1 LTCEERRGKRPT
13 GRDRKRNGKKCRAR
27 PGRSIGKKH
36 RRQTEGER
44 DKTKELYKGGEY
56 GGRRQMGMDRGE
68 NHRGSDEGKRH
79 RGGNRKPKTNEEADG
94 EVI

>member
-1 LTCEERRGKRPT
+1 
-13 GRDRKRNGKKCRAR
+13 
-27 PGRSIGKKH
+27 
-36 RRQTEGER
+36 
-44 DKTKELYKGGEY
+44 
-56 GGRRQMGMDRGE
+56 MGMDRGE